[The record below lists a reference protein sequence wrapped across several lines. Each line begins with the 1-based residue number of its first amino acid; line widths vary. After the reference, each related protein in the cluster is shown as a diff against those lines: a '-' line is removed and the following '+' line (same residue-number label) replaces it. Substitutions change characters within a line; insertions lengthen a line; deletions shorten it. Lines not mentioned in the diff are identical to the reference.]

1 MDINLNIKNNL
12 INRIMSIDDIN
23 FLQALQTIFDVT
35 DKNLF
40 QLSDE
45 QNASI
50 EISRKQIASGEY
62 KDNETVLSDLRQW
75 LISK

>member
-1 MDINLNIKNNL
+1 MDINLDIKNNL